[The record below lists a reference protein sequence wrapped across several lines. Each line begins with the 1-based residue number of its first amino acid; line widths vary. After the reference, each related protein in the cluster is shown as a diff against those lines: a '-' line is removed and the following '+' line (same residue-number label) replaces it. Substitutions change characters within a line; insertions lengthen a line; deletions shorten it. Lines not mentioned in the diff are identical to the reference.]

1 MEPNKIQYE
10 LLSMRSIAQQLNDRV
25 FTDYYTRLMLIARAL
40 FKWNNLP
47 NGIDE
52 KWIERYLF
60 NDGSCIFYKD
70 PNMGFMVAGTGY
82 AGPLNAYSEPTQ
94 LQPIAP
100 NYTYEGPELMNN
112 DNAVIIRNNDDM
124 VPTAPTI
131 QLYAMRLTDIDRTIT
146 TNIIAQKVPLIIKTS
161 NKQLQTFK
169 NVIRQRND
177 NEPVIYGDKSLE
189 TDNIQ
194 VLKTDAPVVF
204 DKLEVQKHMVYNE
217 CMGFLGINNAN
228 MDKRERLVADEVAA
242 NDEQIRAAE
251 DVMLK
256 ARQRAAELIN
266 QIFKLD
272 EPVTVERRTLD
283 VPMFE
288 DIRDDVNIKEEKG
301 GEDE

>member
-1 MEPNKIQYE
+1 MKPNQPQYE

-60 NDGSCIFYKD
+60 RDGSCIFYKD
-70 PNMGFMVAGTGY
+70 PIMGFMVAGTGY
-82 AGPLNAYSEPTQ
+82 AGPLNAYSEPTL

-100 NYTYEGPELMNN
+100 NYMYEGPELMNN

-146 TNIIAQKVPLIIKTS
+146 TNVIAQKIPLIIKTS

-177 NEPVIYGDKSLE
+177 NEPVIYGDKSLD
-189 TDNIQ
+189 TDNSIS
-194 VLKTDAPVVF
+194 VLKTDAPIVF
-204 DKLEVQKHMVYNE
+204 DKLEVQKHMVWNE
-217 CMGFLGINNAN
+217 CMSFLGVNNAN
-228 MDKRERLVADEVAA
+228 MDKRERVVTGEVEA
-242 NDEQIRAAE
+242 NDEQIRASE

-256 ARQRAAELIN
+256 ARQKAAELIN
-266 QIFKLD
+266 QIFGTN
-272 EPVTVERRTLD
+272 VSVERRTLD
-283 VPMFE
+283 VPIPE
-288 DIRDDVNIKEEKG
+288 DINEDVDVKDEKG

>member
-1 MEPNKIQYE
+1 MKPNQPQYE

-60 NDGSCIFYKD
+60 CDGSCIFYKD
-70 PNMGFMVAGTGY
+70 PIMGFMVAGTGY
-82 AGPLNAYSEPTQ
+82 AGPLNAYSEPTL

-100 NYTYEGPELMNN
+100 NYMYEGPELMNN

-146 TNIIAQKVPLIIKTS
+146 TNVIAQKIPLIIKTS

-177 NEPVIYGDKSLE
+177 NEPVIYGDKSLDTE
-189 TDNIQ
+189 NSIS
-194 VLKTDAPVVF
+194 VLKTDAPIVF
-204 DKLEVQKHMVYNE
+204 DKLEIQKHMVYNE
-217 CMGFLGINNAN
+217 CMSFLGVNNAN

-242 NDEQIRAAE
+242 NDEQIRASE

-256 ARQRAAELIN
+256 ARQKAAELIN
-266 QIFKLD
+266 QIFGTN
-272 EPVTVERRTLD
+272 VSVERRTLD
-283 VPMFE
+283 VPILE
-288 DIRDDVNIKEEKG
+288 DINEDVDVKEEKG